1 MKNNTPIAV
10 RPGPQVTTREVA
22 NSLSDLSPTSFLV
35 IATMKRSTGAKTPE
49 WHYTIPVHEIQVLQD
64 LRKDKKVITAQR
76 ADEAEFHLL
85 AKLAP

>member
-1 MKNNTPIAV
+1 
-10 RPGPQVTTREVA
+10 
-22 NSLSDLSPTSFLV
+22 
-35 IATMKRSTGAKTPE
+35 MKRSTGAKTPE